1 MYNRLFAVA
10 SICILAIVVAVFS
23 RHAGLAAQSSAT
35 SLQVMQGK
43 YLVTAV
49 AGCMDCHGAN
59 LHGAPLPFGPVAKL
73 QFPPGVHWAKY
84 APNIVAL
91 IRSGSANKW
100 ARFLEMGVDPNGGHA
115 NPPMPQFRM
124 KPSDAS
130 AVISYIRSL
139 R

>member
-1 MYNRLFAVA
+1 MNNRLFIFGATAAMAV
-10 SICILAIVVAVFS
+10 SVGLLVAHPGS
-23 RHAGLAAQSSAT
+23 AAPSGAT
-35 SLQVMQGK
+35 SAQVAQGK
-43 YLVTAV
+43 YLVTSM

-59 LHGAPLPFGPVAKL
+59 LHGAPLPFKPLPVVK
-73 QFPPGVHWAKY
+73 FPPGVHWAPV

-91 IRSGSANKW
+91 IRTGSANKW